1 MALQARQ
8 RLAVSVYFTFAMLV
22 GVEGYLFAVLICI
35 YLMTNVHTRHFYIFF
50 GDVSVQILRPFFIG
64 SFVFLLLNMMGA
76 F

>member
-1 MALQARQ
+1 MALQAAQ
-8 RLAVSVYFTFAMLV
+8 RLAASIYFTFAVLV

-35 YLMTNVHTRHFYIFF
+35 YFMTNVRTRHFYIFF
-50 GDVSVQILRPFFIG
+50 GGVSVQILCPFFIG